1 MLRALVLVLLVANV
15 GYFAWTRGALAVFGL
30 VPARFTETEP
40 QRLAD
45 QLRPDLLQIRREDN
59 PASPPAVAAS
69 GATPR

>member
-15 GYFAWTRGALAVFGL
+15 GYFAWTHGALAIFGL

-40 QRLAD
+40 QRLTD

-59 PASPPAVAAS
+59 PASPSAVAAS

>member
-15 GYFAWTRGALAVFGL
+15 GYFAWTHGVLAIFGL

-40 QRLAD
+40 QRLTD

-59 PASPPAVAAS
+59 PASPPAVGAS
-69 GATPR
+69 GVTPR